1 MYALRLPIALVLLA
15 ALQGMAETRS
25 IAIGGASG
33 SSWQDGGGQI
43 QAVFPTGA
51 RDVERGNTPG
61 GVIDFDPEGREGW
74 IFPQNV
80 VEGTN
85 LALGLLGRGGS
96 VSSPTVLEAGIESQ
110 LETMIDGDGET
121 ALERK
126 NVAVIRGMAMD
137 FDLGARF
144 GVQRVQFFPRN
155 GHPDFPAAPFQEDFI
170 RGYELFFNDGS
181 EETQGAG
188 GPEWR
193 SFRLDATNQDALVNL
208 SIPPQFVRFIRLQSR
223 TSSGFE
229 IAEFRVFGTGF
240 VPTAEYISNIFD
252 LGPDLGLWGTIRW
265 VEESVGPAGF
275 SSVRVRTRTGLDDN
289 PLVYT
294 RRFFF
299 AGTQV
304 EVPWKKNAA
313 VETEDGEVNL
323 DRVELERARALF
335 GALPLAERNAL
346 SLSLDEYQGL
356 GAERGNV
363 VADLDA
369 WSPWS
374 SPYDVGAAL
383 TEAEIENG
391 QLGVPIV
398 SLGPRRYI
406 QFRIDFLSEDLEAAT
421 GIGPLAFTVA
431 TPPPAAQILGEI
443 FPRQVEL
450 GKSVDFVYA
459 VLPTSIRPGVDT
471 GFDGF
476 EIATPVRVE
485 AIESIEVLGADG
497 RSEAAD
503 FSGADLAALPA
514 TDESGRFAIEAV
526 GARRF
531 RVRFPLIAESEL
543 ATGRTAQLRIR
554 FRSRVLR
561 YGTKFA
567 GFAFNRAEGDVGQE
581 VVAGNVA
588 ALAPG
593 DDDIVAVGSATN
605 RGLSVD
611 VPLTGSS
618 PLLINVRSAPR
629 PFSPNGDGIND
640 ATHVHYDLSRLVSPA
655 PVAVE
660 IVDLAGRRVRR
671 LFSGLQGGGSYA
683 MPWDGVDGRG
693 AALPPGIYLV
703 RVTLASDA
711 GDESAVRVVELVY

>member
-1 MYALRLPIALVLLA
+1 MHWLPIALLLLA
-15 ALQGMAETRS
+15 ALRGMAETRS
-25 IAIGGASG
+25 MAIGGASV
-33 SSWQDGGGQI
+33 SSWREGGGQI
-43 QAVFPTGA
+43 PAIFPTGA

-61 GVIDFDPEGREGW
+61 GVIDFDPEGRVGW

-80 VEGTN
+80 AEGTN
-85 LALGLLGRGGS
+85 LALGILGRSGS
-96 VSSPTVLEAGIESQ
+96 VTSPTVLEAGIESQ
-110 LETMIDGDGET
+110 LKTMIDGDGET

-144 GVQRVQFFPRN
+144 GVNRVQFFPRN
-155 GHPDFPAAPFQEDFI
+155 GHPNFPAAPFQEEFI

-193 SFRLDATNQDALVNL
+193 SFRLNAANQDALVDL

-240 VPTAEYISNIFD
+240 VPTAEYLSNIFD

-275 SSVRVRTRTGLDDN
+275 ASARVRTRTGLDDS

-299 AGTQV
+299 EGTQV

-313 VETEDGEVNL
+313 VEGVNL
-323 DRVELERARALF
+323 DQVDLERARALF
-335 GALPLAERNAL
+335 GALPLEQRNAL
-346 SLSLDEYQGL
+346 SLSLDDYKGL

-374 SPYDVGAAL
+374 SPYDLGGLL
-383 TEAEIENG
+383 TAAEIEDR
-391 QLGVPIV
+391 QVGVPIV
-398 SLGPRRYI
+398 SPGPRRYI
-406 QFRIDFLSEDLEAAT
+406 QFRIDFFSDDLQAAT

-431 TPPPAAQILGEI
+431 TPPPAAQILAEI
-443 FPRQVEL
+443 FPRQVDL
-450 GKSVDFVYA
+450 GAPVDFVYA
-459 VLPTSIRPGVDT
+459 VMPTSIRPGVDT
-471 GFDGF
+471 GFDRF
-476 EIATPVRVE
+476 EIATPVRVQ
-485 AIESIEVLGADG
+485 AIESIEVSDAAGQV
-497 RSEAAD
+497 EAAD
-503 FSGADLAALPA
+503 FSKADLAALPA
-514 TDESGRFAIEAV
+514 TDATGRFAIEAV
-526 GARRF
+526 DARRF
-531 RVRFPLIAESEL
+531 RVRFPLIAASEL
-543 ATGRTAQLRIR
+543 ATGRTAQLKIR

-567 GFAFNRAEGDVGQE
+567 GFAFNSAEGDVGQE

-593 DDDIVAVGSATN
+593 DDDIVAVGSETN

-611 VPLTGSS
+611 VPLAGSS
-618 PLLINVRSAPR
+618 ALLINVRTAPR

-640 ATHVHYDLSRLVSPA
+640 ATHIYYDLSRLVSPA
-655 PVAVE
+655 PVDVD
-660 IVDLAGRRVRR
+660 IVNLAGRRVRQ

-683 MPWDGVDGRG
+683 MPWNGADGSG

-711 GDESAVRVVELVY
+711 GGESAVRVVELVY

>member
-1 MYALRLPIALVLLA
+1 MYWLAIALLLLA

-43 QAVFPTGA
+43 QAIFPTGA

-61 GVIDFDPEGREGW
+61 GVIDFDPAGRVGW
-74 IFPQNV
+74 IFPQKV

-85 LALGLLGRGGS
+85 LAVGLLGRGGS
-96 VSSPTVLEAGIESQ
+96 VTSPTVLEAGIESQ
-110 LETMIDGDGET
+110 LETMIDGDGKT
-121 ALERK
+121 ALQRK

-144 GVQRVQFFPRN
+144 GVHRVQFFPRN
-155 GHPDFPAAPFQEDFI
+155 GHPDFPADPFQEDFI

-193 SFRLDATNQDALVNL
+193 SFRLDAANQDALVDL

-240 VPTAEYISNIFD
+240 VPTAEYVSNIFD

-275 SSVRVRTRTGLDDN
+275 ANARVRTRTGLDAS

-299 AGTQV
+299 EGVQV

-313 VETEDGEVNL
+313 VATADGEVNL
-323 DRVELERARALF
+323 DQADLERARALF
-335 GALPLAERNAL
+335 GALPLAERNAI
-346 SLSLDEYQGL
+346 SLSLDEYKGL

-374 SPYDVGAAL
+374 SPYELGTLL
-383 TEAEIENG
+383 TEAEVG
-391 QLGVPIV
+391 DSQLGVPIV
-398 SLGPRRYI
+398 SPGPRRYI

-443 FPRQVEL
+443 FPRQVDL
-450 GKSVDFVYA
+450 GEPVDFVYA
-459 VLPTSIRPGVDT
+459 VMPTSIRPDVDT

-476 EIATPVRVE
+476 AIATPVRVE
-485 AIESIEVLGADG
+485 AIESIEVEDADG
-497 RSEAAD
+497 QVEAAD
-503 FSGADLAALPA
+503 FSMADLFALPA
-514 TDESGRFAIEAV
+514 TDATGRFAIESV
-526 GARRF
+526 SARRF

-543 ATGRTAQLRIR
+543 ATGRTAQLKIR

-567 GFAFNRAEGDVGQE
+567 GFAFNSGDVGQE

-593 DDDIVAVGSATN
+593 DDDIVAVGTETN

-611 VPLTGSS
+611 VPLAGSS
-618 PLLINVRSAPR
+618 ALLINVRADPR
-629 PFSPNGDGIND
+629 PFSPNRDGIND
-640 ATHVHYDLSRLVSPA
+640 AAHIYYDLSRLVSPA
-655 PVAVE
+655 PVEVE

-683 MPWDGVDGRG
+683 MPWDGADGSG

-711 GDESAVRVVELVY
+711 GGESAIRAVELVY